1 MLCIVALQ
9 CICILG
15 ADEDKRGPVTK
26 VLEKHRQ
33 DIWAISNQLRGN
45 RTHSLPTS
53 THSVKMAMVD
63 KANKFITKQRRE
75 IARIKVQNYTRN

>member
-1 MLCIVALQ
+1 MEPINLYLEKLCLYQV
-9 CICILG
+9 
-15 ADEDKRGPVTK
+15 DEDKRGPVTK

-45 RTHSLPTS
+45 HIYFLPTS

-63 KANKFITKQRRE
+63 KANKFIAK
-75 IARIKVQNYTRN
+75 